1 MKILA
6 LEFSAAE
13 RTAAIVSQEAGAAA
27 IMLREARESGS
38 RTIHAFRMIESV
50 LNEAGIKREE
60 IDQVALGLGPGS
72 YTGIRASIAL
82 AQGWQ
87 LARGTPCQ
95 GISSVDCIAEDARAA
110 GLLGNI
116 AIVIDAQRN
125 EFCVGRFAIS
135 AESVRQTEPL
145 RLVDPATV
153 RQLEDQGFLLV
164 GPEINRTFPAAR
176 EIFPRAGTLGRL
188 ALVRQHLSAAEE
200 LEPIYLRETTF
211 VKAPPPR
218 RLTI

>member
-6 LEFSAAE
+6 LEFSSAE
-13 RTAAIVSQEAGAAA
+13 RTVAIVSQEASGAGF
-27 IMLREARESGS
+27 LLQEARESGS
-38 RTIHAFRMIESV
+38 RTINAFGMIESA
-50 LNEAGIKREE
+50 LNEAGIEREE

-72 YTGIRASIAL
+72 YTGVRASIAL
-82 AQGWQ
+82 AQGWH

-116 AIVIDAQRN
+116 AVVIDAQRN
-125 EFCVGRFAIS
+125 EFYVGRFVVS
-135 AESVRQTEPL
+135 AESVRQLEPL
-145 RLVDPATV
+145 RLVDPAAV
-153 RQLEDQGFLLV
+153 RQLEEQGCLVV
-164 GPEINRTFPAAR
+164 GPEINRPFPTAR

-188 ALVRQHLSAAEE
+188 AMARQHFSAAEE

-218 RLTI
+218 PLTI